1 MGDLLFLA
9 LWILLFMALLLLGV
23 WWVYRKPKKDQNRG

>member
-9 LWILLFMALLLLGV
+9 MWILLFMGLVLLGV
-23 WWVYRKPKKDQNRG
+23 WWVQRDRKRR

>member
-9 LWILLFMALLLLGV
+9 MWILLFLGLLLLGV
-23 WWVYRKPKKDQNRG
+23 WWVQRDRKRR